1 MIKAPPENP
10 FAMNNAPYRPSTLWF
25 HESLTPSVDKYI
37 DAHRGEF
44 DTEWIESG
52 YPYDGP
58 AASCFRRLT
67 KINPYEGY
75 DRFEGQGIGCWTLKR
90 DKILNGLTADL
101 LAAGDFLKGR
111 MKSDSVSGAPGGIG
125 ADSSKVWVS
134 FLDGGVGIEVL
145 LCEHERT
152 NRVQGT
158 QRTTIRGPKAYRAL
172 LELLGFDWINRKL
185 EGEAV
190 KPSHEEI
197 KRLVDERLEKRTGQ
211 A

>member
-1 MIKAPPENP
+1 MK
-10 FAMNNAPYRPSTLWF
+10 NAPYRPTTLWL
-25 HESLTPSVDKYI
+25 HEAPSPSVDKYI

-44 DTEWIESG
+44 NTDWIESG
-52 YPYDGP
+52 YPYVGP

-67 KINPYEGY
+67 KINPCEVY

-90 DKILNGLTADL
+90 DKILNELTADL
-101 LAAGDFLKGR
+101 LAAGDFLKGK
-111 MKSDSVSGAPGGIG
+111 MKTDSVSSAPGGIG
-125 ADSSKVWVS
+125 AESSKVWVS
-134 FLDGGVGIEVL
+134 FLDGGVGVEVL

-185 EGEAV
+185 EGEAI
-190 KPSHEEI
+190 KPDRAEI
-197 KRLVDERLEKRTGQ
+197 LQLVEHALTPTEH
-211 A
+211 